1 MTQLGQYE
9 KKLFSKNRQ
18 NIVLIT
24 EEGARKHSIHALI
37 EVDVTKAREI
47 IHKYKLEGSRESSF
61 TGWLIKCIAQ
71 AVSEH
76 KELNTYRLGKRKTV
90 VFDDVDIP
98 IPVERN
104 VDGETI
110 PMGYVLRKANEKNVD
125 EITREIRDIQKEDV
139 DGTSQVL
146 GGNLTRLEKI
156 ILNAPLFVKKLAL
169 FIVRRNGLFKKKH
182 LGTVGVTAIGM
193 MGKFPGWVIPMG
205 GATTTILAVGGIRK
219 KPGVVNDEIKIR
231 EYLSLTV
238 TVNHDVVDGG
248 PLVRFVERLTELIES
263 AYELSYER

>member
-1 MTQLGQYE
+1 MTRLGQYE

-47 IHKYKLEGSRESSF
+47 IHKHKREESRDISF

-90 VFDDVDIP
+90 IFDDIDIP

-125 EITREIRDIQKEDV
+125 EITREIRDIQKENV
-139 DGTSQVL
+139 DGATQVL
-146 GGNLTRLEKI
+146 GENLTRLEKI

-205 GATTTILAVGGIRK
+205 GATATILGVGGITK

-238 TVNHDVVDGG
+238 TVDHDVVDGG
-248 PLVRFVERLTELIES
+248 PLARFVERLTELIEN
-263 AYELSYER
+263 AYELSDE

>member
-24 EEGARKHSIHALI
+24 EEGARKHNVHALI

-47 IHKYKLEGSRESSF
+47 IHKYKLEEIRDISF

-90 VFDDVDIP
+90 IFDDVDIP

-110 PMGYVLRKANEKNVD
+110 PMGYILRKANEKNVD

-139 DGTSQVL
+139 DGGTQVL
-146 GGNLTRLEKI
+146 GKNLTKLEKI
-156 ILNAPLFVKKLAL
+156 ILNAPLFAKKLAL

-193 MGKFPGWVIPMG
+193 MGKFPGWVLPMG
-205 GATTTILAVGGIRK
+205 GATSAILAVGGIRK

-231 EYLSLTV
+231 EYLCLTI
-238 TVNHDVVDGG
+238 TVDHDVVDGG
-248 PLVRFVERLTELIES
+248 PLVRFVERLTELIEN
-263 AYELSYER
+263 AYGLSNE

>member
-1 MTQLGQYE
+1 MTRLGKYE

-47 IHKYKLEGSRESSF
+47 IHKYKQEENRDISF
-61 TGWLIKCIAQ
+61 TGWLMKCIAL

-76 KELNTYRLGKRKTV
+76 KELNTYRLGGRKTV

-98 IPVERN
+98 LPVERN

-110 PMGYVLRKANEKNVD
+110 PMGYVLRKVNEKNVD
-125 EITREIRDIQKEDV
+125 EITREIREIQKENV
-139 DGTSQVL
+139 DKKTQVL
-146 GGNLTRLEKI
+146 GKNLTKSEKI

-169 FIVRRNGLFKKKH
+169 LIVRRNGLFKKKH
-182 LGTVGVTAIGM
+182 LGTVGVTSIGM
-193 MGKFPGWVIPMG
+193 KGNFPGWAIPMG
-205 GATTTILAVGGIRK
+205 GATSAILVAGGIRK

-231 EYLSLTV
+231 EYLCLTI
-238 TVNHDVVDGG
+238 TVDHDIVDGG
-248 PLVRFVERLTELIES
+248 PLARFVERLTELIEN
-263 AYELSYER
+263 AYKLSNDW